1 VPGGVNRVLAG
12 LSKYLP
18 EPAARA
24 LIASRSKD
32 FRDVD

>member
-1 VPGGVNRVLAG
+1 MLAA

-18 EPAARA
+18 DPAAHA